1 MKIKHYVITRF
12 LSSTTLGLGDRIFDE
27 DIIENGLSY
36 VKSYFIPCLNNQT
49 VKDFTVIFMINE
61 NHDVQNSSIRKLFN
75 LKLDMPFIVLP
86 CDKYFKYI
94 EEDSVDADW
103 VILTRMD
110 YDDLVYKKAA
120 EEVQDLVRSNDSQ
133 GDIFT
138 YGYNTGMILYKNQL
152 YVFPK
157 PSYWKQG
164 YFSIF
169 ESVCV
174 RRNKLTSDI
183 DIYSLSHPH
192 LKSDV
197 RRYAVDNRLTLIS
210 KPERESFDNFVWV
223 RHENTGSELLWG
235 STVSEDRL
243 NTSLPEFDNDTFKDL
258 FGRDL
263 PN

>member
-12 LSSTTLGLGDRIFDE
+12 LSSTTLGLGDMIFDE
-27 DIIENGLSY
+27 SIIQNGLSY
-36 VKSYFIPCLNNQT
+36 VRSYFIPSMNNQT

-61 NHDVQNSSIRKLFN
+61 NHDTQNSGIKELYD
-75 LKLDMPFIVLP
+75 LQLDMPFVVLP
-86 CDKYFKYI
+86 HDKYFKYI
-94 EEDSVDADW
+94 KEDSADADW

-138 YGYNTGMILYKNQL
+138 YGYNTGMILYENQL
-152 YVFPK
+152 YTFPK
-157 PSYWKQG
+157 TNYWKQG

-174 RRNKLTSDI
+174 RRSELTSDI
-183 DIYSLSHPH
+183 NIYSLSHPH
-192 LKSDV
+192 LKSEV
-197 RRYAVDNRLTLIS
+197 CKYAADNGLTFIS
-210 KPERESFDNFVWV
+210 EQERESFDNFVWV
-223 RHENTGSELLWG
+223 RHENTGTELLSG
-235 STVSEDRL
+235 FAVSKDRL

-258 FGRDL
+258 FGRNL